1 MSATFKW
8 AEDHGAAT
16 GSPVRGT
23 TRVQD
28 GSITTA
34 SNWKN
39 ADDVAT
45 AYGSSPIT
53 AGQHSYEKFLYG
65 MFTGTWTTIG
75 SGKWSHTATE
85 DATGTPGSGT
95 AFDGTAIKIVG
106 VVTSTY
112 STPGTAA
119 NAALTNAISGTTAIG
134 SGLTVLFSKVGP
146 EAASPAAS
154 ITNAGSDTGYTQYL
168 ATQLQTTAAATAGDT
183 KKAVFTLQY
192 QEN

>member
-85 DATGTPGSGT
+85 DAVFQRLGNHGAVQGQRATDRFEHP
-95 AFDGTAIKIVG
+95 AG
-106 VVTSTY
+106 V
-112 STPGTAA
+112 PF
-119 NAALTNAISGTTAIG
+119 I
-134 SGLTVLFSKVGP
+134 
-146 EAASPAAS
+146 
-154 ITNAGSDTGYTQYL
+154 D
-168 ATQLQTTAAATAGDT
+168 D
-183 KKAVFTLQY
+183 
-192 QEN
+192 